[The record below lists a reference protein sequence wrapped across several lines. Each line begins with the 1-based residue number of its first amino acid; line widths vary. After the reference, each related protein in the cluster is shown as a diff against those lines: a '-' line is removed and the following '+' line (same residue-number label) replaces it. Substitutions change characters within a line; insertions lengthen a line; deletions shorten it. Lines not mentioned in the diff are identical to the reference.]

1 MTESQLKDGIKPT
14 EENQQKPVIKTGDNR
29 IRICRDG
36 RITIPPHAML
46 FNMPMYYRVIS
57 VEREGSRL
65 RIELE
70 ILKEGA
76 KENNEVKKE

>member
-36 RITIPPHAML
+36 RITIPAHAMVFDL
-46 FNMPMYYRVIS
+46 PMYYKVIS
-57 VEREGSRL
+57 VEREGSRI
-65 RIELE
+65 RIEIE
-70 ILKEGA
+70 VLKEGG
-76 KENNEVKKE
+76 KE